1 VNAALLL
8 SAALV
13 ALAARPDGRPRL
25 RRTGAPDPVPRL
37 FVAVGRRLAP
47 LGALP
52 DPPQAAAAGDL
63 ARAGVEH
70 VVVADLPALRRGAVA
85 VFGGAGLA
93 AVLLSPRLVVAA
105 AVPVVAVLGWLHPEL
120 WLHSRARRRA
130 AQIEDQ
136 APLVLDLVAVSVSA
150 GATVGAAL
158 DGAGAVA
165 AEPLRAELRRLAASM
180 ALGGRR
186 TDELRQLSART
197 GAPTVQR
204 LAAALGRADRL
215 GVPVA
220 GELRMAAET
229 ARRERGHAVAERAAE
244 AGPRIL
250 LVVVF
255 LLVPAALLPVITA
268 VALSAVDALRVA
280 V

>member
-1 VNAALLL
+1 VNAPLLL
-8 SAALV
+8 SAALI
-13 ALAARPDGRPRL
+13 ALAARPGGRPPVRL
-25 RRTGAPDPVPRL
+25 TGSPDPVPRL
-37 FVAVGRRLAP
+37 LVAVGRRLAA
-47 LGALP
+47 LGPLP
-52 DPPQAAAAGDL
+52 DPPQAVAAVDL
-63 ARAGVEH
+63 ARAGVDH
-70 VVVADLPALRRGAVA
+70 VAVADLPALRRGAVA

-93 AVLLSPRLVVAA
+93 AVVLSPRPVVAA
-105 AVPVVAVLGWLHPEL
+105 AVPVIAALGWLHPEL
-120 WLHSRARRRA
+120 WLRGRARRRA

-136 APLVLDLVAVSVSA
+136 APLVLDLVAVSVAA
-150 GATVGAAL
+150 GATVDAAL

-165 AEPLRAELRRLAASM
+165 AEPLRAELRRLAASV

-220 GELRMAAET
+220 DELRAAAEA
-229 ARRERGHAVAERAAE
+229 ARHERGHAVAERAAE

-255 LLVPAALLPVITA
+255 LLVPAALLPVVTA

>member
-1 VNAALLL
+1 MNAYLLL
-8 SAALV
+8 SAAIL
-13 ALAARPDGRPRL
+13 ALLARPRK
-25 RRTGAPDPVPRL
+25 GAPRRPVDRPDPLPML
-37 FVAVGRRLAP
+37 FIAVGRRLAQ

-52 DPPQAAAAGDL
+52 EPPHAAGAAQL
-63 ARAGVEH
+63 RLAGVESI
-70 VVVADLPALRRGAVA
+70 AADDLPSLRRGAVA
-85 VFGGAGLA
+85 VFGGAALLA
-93 AVLLSPRLVVAA
+93 ALLSPRPLMLVALPLIAGVA
-105 AVPVVAVLGWLHPEL
+105 WLQPEL
-120 WLHSRARRRA
+120 WLRGRARRRA
-130 AQIEDQ
+130 AQMEDQ
-136 APLVLDLVAVSVSA
+136 APLVLDLVAVSVAA
-150 GATVGAAL
+150 GATVDAAL

-165 AEPLRAELRRLAASM
+165 AEPLRGELRRLAASV
-180 ALGGRR
+180 ALGARR
-186 TDELRQLSART
+186 TDELRGLSART

-220 GELRMAAET
+220 GELRAAAEA
-229 ARRERGHAVAERAAE
+229 ARRERGYAVAERAAE

-268 VALSAVDALRVA
+268 VALSALDALSVA

>member
-1 VNAALLL
+1 MNAALLL

-13 ALAARPDGRPRL
+13 ALAYPLYRAQTERAALSVSTLDDLLAQRDGVYATL
-25 RRTGAPDPVPRL
+25 R
-37 FVAVGRRLAP
+37 
-47 LGALP
+47 
-52 DPPQAAAAGDL
+52 
-63 ARAGVEH
+63 
-70 VVVADLPALRRGAVA
+70 DLPALRRGAVA

-180 ALGGRR
+180 ALGDRPPRARARSGRAGRR
-186 TDELRQLSART
+186 GRPPDPARGRVPV
-197 GAPTVQR
+197 GACG
-204 LAAALGRADRL
+204 AAARDHRGGAVRGRL
-215 GVPVA
+215 P
-220 GELRMAAET
+220 
-229 ARRERGHAVAERAAE
+229 ARRRLTSGTDPAPIRGHPSPDR
-244 AGPRIL
+244 
-250 LVVVF
+250 
-255 LLVPAALLPVITA
+255 
-268 VALSAVDALRVA
+268 S
-280 V
+280 